1 MVNLIMS
8 LPHWPPHL
16 FFMLDTVRTP
26 RPVLAFGGNLTKPAY
41 TAFTN
46 YPAKDHD
53 HKGALLDQI
62 KYNSDTVTGKA

>member
-1 MVNLIMS
+1 
-8 LPHWPPHL
+8 
-16 FFMLDTVRTP
+16 MLDTVRTP